1 MNCPAS
7 LPFILSTCVA
17 LLLADGALADEIR
30 SGNVAVVRMSV
41 QQTEQ
46 QLAGWLRD
54 AGIEPGRSEA
64 ALAVWRKG
72 LAGGD
77 LTAEDALDLL
87 ISSLATADDETAALQ
102 RACHSGQPP
111 GQHSYTGI
119 RAIPF
124 YGSNVRVWH
133 ARVLAQQR
141 YYDEAVALLADVSV
155 QDLVDPASLLF
166 YRGISRLKLLQKS
179 AAADDLALL
188 LNNTADVP
196 ARFRQ
201 MALQVQEE
209 AAKPAGP
216 LGEVA
221 QLMSDVQRRLDL
233 GAADEPVQ
241 KREDE
246 VVAALDKLLKD
257 LEEQQKQQQ
266 QQQQQQQQGG
276 GAMQP
281 SQPGSRSQIS
291 GSQGKGEADRK
302 ELTESGAWGM
312 LDKEREAQAKELI
325 RQQFPPN
332 FLDAIS
338 RYTRRIAEQK
348 K

>member
-1 MNCPAS
+1 M
-7 LPFILSTCVA
+7 
-17 LLLADGALADEIR
+17 
-30 SGNVAVVRMSV
+30 
-41 QQTEQ
+41 
-46 QLAGWLRD
+46 
-54 AGIEPGRSEA
+54 
-64 ALAVWRKG
+64 
-72 LAGGD
+72 
-77 LTAEDALDLL
+77 
-87 ISSLATADDETAALQ
+87 
-102 RACHSGQPP
+102 
-111 GQHSYTGI
+111 
-119 RAIPF
+119 
-124 YGSNVRVWH
+124 RVWH

-246 VVAALDKLLKD
+246 VVAALDKLLQD

-266 QQQQQQQQGG
+266 QALDLLKEKRLKEWEEREKALAEREKQFEE
-276 GAMQP
+276 AKAKVEKFP
-281 SQPGSRSQIS
+281 KDLEAAIKKAKEEAKEQIRHDILN
-291 GSQGKGEADRK
+291 AP
-302 ELTESGAWGM
+302 M
-312 LDKEREAQAKELI
+312 LDHVELKRLKNQSAVTQGESDALARAEVVQARWPL
-325 RQQFPPN
+325 P
-332 FLDAIS
+332 A
-338 RYTRRIAEQK
+338 TRWVRVFKPVA
-348 K
+348 